1 MDTVAMTQG
10 QKRDLLDTGV
20 SVRQY
25 RHSDPRTGLKTKVRG
40 HVSADTETYALC
52 KTFGKPVE
60 NHWNIGACIRSVY
73 RTTVSLAPLLM
84 LQCCDAH
91 SNA

>member
-1 MDTVAMTQG
+1 M
-10 QKRDLLDTGV
+10 
-20 SVRQY
+20 
-25 RHSDPRTGLKTKVRG
+25 
-40 HVSADTETYALC
+40 SADTETYALC